1 MLRYISY
8 STGDKI
14 SQTGVIEG
22 DIRNAPYFRSARVVA
37 KISIY
42 ILVVYNNSARN
53 SIKFNIIRI
62 SNQNVSKK
70 ECLYLSRCQIQTT
83 NPTPI
88 REHSKST
95 VLYIYNDWGILCC

>member
-53 SIKFNIIRI
+53 SIKFNIIQTAQTY
-62 SNQNVSKK
+62 QNK
-70 ECLYLSRCQIQTT
+70 
-83 NPTPI
+83 
-88 REHSKST
+88 
-95 VLYIYNDWGILCC
+95 